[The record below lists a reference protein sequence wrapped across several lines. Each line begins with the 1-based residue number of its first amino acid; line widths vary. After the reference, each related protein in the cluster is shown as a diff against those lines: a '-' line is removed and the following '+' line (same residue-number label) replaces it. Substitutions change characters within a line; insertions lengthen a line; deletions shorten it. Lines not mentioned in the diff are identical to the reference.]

1 MRFMIS
7 QVLLV
12 NLVEVIVVQ
21 SIYFKSL
28 HPMMVIKLPILI
40 RGDIIMTKERITLF

>member
-28 HPMMVIKLPILI
+28 YPMMVIKLPSLI